1 MLNMIKI
8 KLKDAMK
15 LKDKDRIN
23 TLRNILAKLKL
34 KEIEKNDA
42 LTDPESIKVLQSMS
56 KQLNESIKQY
66 KDGGRIDLANNEAK
80 ELEILNEFL
89 PEPMSENEIIKII
102 VDTIDEC
109 QAESMKDMGKVMGI
123 VIKKTDGKADGSVIS
138 KIVKEKLS

>member
-56 KQLNESIKQY
+56 KQLNESIRQY
-66 KDGGRIDLANNEAK
+66 KDGGRIDLANNETK

>member
-66 KDGGRIDLANNEAK
+66 KNGGRIDLANNEAK
-80 ELEILNEFL
+80 ELEILKEFL

-109 QAESMKDMGKVMGI
+109 QAESLKDMGKVMGI
-123 VIKKTDGKADGSVIS
+123 VIKKTDGKADGAVIS

>member
-56 KQLNESIKQY
+56 KQLNESIRQY

-109 QAESMKDMGKVMGI
+109 QAESMRDMGKVMGI
-123 VIKKTDGKADGSVIS
+123 VIKKTDGKADGAVIS

>member
-80 ELEILNEFL
+80 ELEILKEFL
-89 PEPMSENEIIKII
+89 PEPMSKNEIIKII

-109 QAESMKDMGKVMGI
+109 QAESLKDMGKVMGI

>member
-66 KDGGRIDLANNEAK
+66 KNGGRIDLANNEAK
-80 ELEILNEFL
+80 ELEILKEFL

-109 QAESMKDMGKVMGI
+109 QAESLKDMGKVMGI
-123 VIKKTDGKADGSVIS
+123 AIKKTDGKADGAVIS

>member
-34 KEIEKNDA
+34 KEIEKNDP

>member
-15 LKDKDRIN
+15 SKDKDRIN

-80 ELEILNEFL
+80 ELEILKEFL

-109 QAESMKDMGKVMGI
+109 QAESLKDMGKVMGI
-123 VIKKTDGKADGSVIS
+123 AIKKTDGKADGSVIS

>member
-66 KDGGRIDLANNEAK
+66 KNGGRIDLANNEAK
-80 ELEILNEFL
+80 ELEILKEFL
-89 PEPMSENEIIKII
+89 PEPMSKNEIIKII

-109 QAESMKDMGKVMGI
+109 QAESLKDMGKVMGI
-123 VIKKTDGKADGSVIS
+123 VIKKTDGKADGAVIS

>member
-56 KQLNESIKQY
+56 KQLNESIRQY

-123 VIKKTDGKADGSVIS
+123 VINKTDGKADGAVIS

>member
-34 KEIEKNDA
+34 KEIEKNDP
-42 LTDPESIKVLQSMS
+42 LTDAESIKVLQSMS
-56 KQLNESIKQY
+56 KQLNESIRQY

-89 PEPMSENEIIKII
+89 PEPMSKNEIIKII

>member
-56 KQLNESIKQY
+56 KQLNESIRQY

-89 PEPMSENEIIKII
+89 PEPMSKNEIIKII